1 MCFSVNQLDD
11 LLSIIIKS
19 SHRNSVFCELRAFI
33 AYLPSNN
40 LKALFS
46 TSTFMANVLSIMD
59 IAPKHGNAVKTILA
73 FSTRS
78 VSQLSFHEI

>member
-1 MCFSVNQLDD
+1 M
-11 LLSIIIKS
+11 
-19 SHRNSVFCELRAFI
+19 
-33 AYLPSNN
+33 YLVTI
-40 LKALFS
+40 LKALFM
-46 TSTFMANVLSIMD
+46 TFMANVLSIMD

>member
-1 MCFSVNQLDD
+1 M
-11 LLSIIIKS
+11 
-19 SHRNSVFCELRAFI
+19 
-33 AYLPSNN
+33 AYLPINN
-40 LKALFS
+40 LKGFYSLLMYLVIILKALFR